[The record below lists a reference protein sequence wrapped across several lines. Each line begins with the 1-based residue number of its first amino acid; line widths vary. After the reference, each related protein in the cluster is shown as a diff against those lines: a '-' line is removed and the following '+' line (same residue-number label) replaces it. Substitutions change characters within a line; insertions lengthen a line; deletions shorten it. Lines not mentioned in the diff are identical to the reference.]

1 MTFIEGDSA
10 YGENSHIPWPSQPGI
25 VTLRQTD
32 IFLCDEGPWWHTPPT
47 RFVIGTDQ
55 INNRMD
61 NVRIGI
67 VGLGNIGQIH
77 VNNLLEGKVERGV
90 LTAVADA
97 FPDKL
102 PEYEAKGLKT
112 FDSGEALIASGEID
126 ALMIATPHFQHTT
139 LGIAALEA
147 GLHVMVEK
155 PISAHKADA
164 ERLVAAA
171 EARPELTFSGMFQ
184 MRVEPRYQK
193 IRELVQ
199 GGELGDLIRV
209 IWIMTDWFRAEA
221 YYQSSDWRATWKG
234 EGGGVLL
241 NQCLHQLDALQWIV
255 GMPSRVQSHIGI
267 GKHHDIEVEDDVTC
281 YLEYA
286 NGASGAFITSTG
298 ETPGSN
304 RFEIAG
310 TKGRALLEND
320 KLIVTRNAVPSDEW
334 SRTSKIGFQQPE
346 TTVEE
351 IPIPGAEDAHAKLV
365 ANFVN
370 AILDGEPLIAPGA
383 SGIGSVELANVMVY
397 SGLLGQAIDLPMDG
411 AAWEAKLNELIANST
426 HEKKTVEVSN
436 EDFTASFRK

>member
-1 MTFIEGDSA
+1 
-10 YGENSHIPWPSQPGI
+10 
-25 VTLRQTD
+25 
-32 IFLCDEGPWWHTPPT
+32 
-47 RFVIGTDQ
+47 
-55 INNRMD
+55 MD
-61 NVRIGI
+61 KVRIGI
-67 VGLGNIGQIH
+67 IGLGNIGQIH
-77 VNNLLEGKVERGV
+77 VSNLLESKVPRGI
-90 LTAVADA
+90 LTAVGDV

-126 ALMIATPHFQHTT
+126 ALMVATPHFQHTA

-164 ERLVAAA
+164 ERLIAAA
-171 EARPELTFSGMFQ
+171 NARPELTFSGMFQ

-193 IRELVQ
+193 LRELVQ
-199 GGELGDLIRV
+199 DGELGDLIRV
-209 IWIMTDWFRAEA
+209 IWIMTDWFRSEA

-255 GMPSRVQSHIGI
+255 GMPSKVQSHVGI
-267 GKHHDIEVEDDVTC
+267 GRHHDIEVEDDVTC
-281 YLEYA
+281 YMEYA
-286 NGASGAFITSTG
+286 NGANGAFITSTG

-320 KLIVTRNAVPSDEW
+320 RLIVTRNEVASDEW
-334 SRTSKIGFQQPE
+334 SRTSKIGFKQPE

-351 IPIPGAEDAHAKLV
+351 IPIPGADNAHAQLI

-370 AILDGEPLIAPGA
+370 AILDGEELIAPGA

-397 SGLLGQAIDLPMDG
+397 SGILGQAVDLPMDS
-411 AAWEAKLNELIANST
+411 AAWESKLNELIASST

-436 EDFTASFRK
+436 EDFSASFRK

>member
-1 MTFIEGDSA
+1 
-10 YGENSHIPWPSQPGI
+10 
-25 VTLRQTD
+25 
-32 IFLCDEGPWWHTPPT
+32 
-47 RFVIGTDQ
+47 
-55 INNRMD
+55 MD
-61 NVRIGI
+61 KVRIGI
-67 VGLGNIGQIH
+67 IGLGNIGQIH
-77 VNNLLEGKVERGV
+77 VSNLLESKVPRGI
-90 LTAVADA
+90 LTAVGDA
-97 FPDKL
+97 FPYKL

-126 ALMIATPHFQHTT
+126 ALMVATPHFQHTA

-164 ERLVAAA
+164 ERLIAAA
-171 EARPELTFSGMFQ
+171 NARPELTFSGMFQ

-193 IRELVQ
+193 LRELVQ
-199 GGELGDLIRV
+199 DGELGELIRV

-255 GMPSRVQSHIGI
+255 GMPSKVQSHVGI
-267 GKHHDIEVEDDVTC
+267 GRHHDIEVEDDVTC
-281 YLEYA
+281 YMEYA
-286 NGASGAFITSTG
+286 NGATGAFITSTG

-304 RFEIAG
+304 RFEVVG

-320 KLIVTRNAVPSDEW
+320 RLIVTRNEVASDEW
-334 SRTSKIGFQQPE
+334 SRTSKIGFKQPE

-351 IPIPGAEDAHAKLV
+351 IPIPGADNAHAQLI

-370 AILDGEPLIAPGA
+370 AILDGEELIAPGA

-397 SGLLGQAIDLPMDG
+397 SGILGQAVDLPMDS
-411 AAWEAKLNELIANST
+411 AAWESKLNELIASST

-436 EDFTASFRK
+436 EDFSASFRK

>member
-1 MTFIEGDSA
+1 
-10 YGENSHIPWPSQPGI
+10 
-25 VTLRQTD
+25 
-32 IFLCDEGPWWHTPPT
+32 
-47 RFVIGTDQ
+47 
-55 INNRMD
+55 MD
-61 NVRIGI
+61 KVRIGI
-67 VGLGNIGQIH
+67 IGLGNIGQIH
-77 VNNLLEGKVERGV
+77 VNNLLESKVPRGV
-90 LTAVADA
+90 LTAVGDA

-112 FDSGEALIASGEID
+112 FDSGEALIGSGEID
-126 ALMIATPHFQHTT
+126 ALIVATPHFQHTT

-164 ERLVAAA
+164 ERLIAAA
-171 EARPELTFSGMFQ
+171 NARPELTFSGMFQ

-193 IRELVQ
+193 LRKLVRD
-199 GGELGDLIRV
+199 GELGDLIRV

-255 GMPSRVQSHIGI
+255 GMPSKVQSHVGI
-267 GKHHDIEVEDDVTC
+267 GRHHDIEVEDDVTC
-281 YLEYA
+281 YMEYA
-286 NGASGAFITSTG
+286 NGANGAFITSTG

-320 KLIVTRNAVPSDEW
+320 RLIVTRNEVASDEW
-334 SRTSKIGFQQPE
+334 SRTSKIGFKQPE
-346 TTVEE
+346 STVEE
-351 IPIPGAEDAHAKLV
+351 IPIPGADNAHAQLI

-370 AILDGEPLIAPGA
+370 AILDGEALIAPGA

-397 SGLLGQAIDLPMDG
+397 SGLLDQAVDLPMDS
-411 AAWEAKLNELIANST
+411 AAWEFKLNELIANST

-436 EDFTASFRK
+436 EDFSASFRK

>member
-1 MTFIEGDSA
+1 
-10 YGENSHIPWPSQPGI
+10 
-25 VTLRQTD
+25 
-32 IFLCDEGPWWHTPPT
+32 
-47 RFVIGTDQ
+47 
-55 INNRMD
+55 
-61 NVRIGI
+61 
-67 VGLGNIGQIH
+67 
-77 VNNLLEGKVERGV
+77 
-90 LTAVADA
+90 
-97 FPDKL
+97 
-102 PEYEAKGLKT
+102 
-112 FDSGEALIASGEID
+112 
-126 ALMIATPHFQHTT
+126 
-139 LGIAALEA
+139 
-147 GLHVMVEK
+147 MVEK

-164 ERLVAAA
+164 ERLIAAA
-171 EARPELTFSGMFQ
+171 AARPKQKFGGMFQ
-184 MRVEPRYQK
+184 LRVEPRYQK

-255 GMPSRVQSHIGI
+255 GMPSRVQGHIGI

-286 NGASGAFITSTG
+286 NSASGVFITSTG

-310 TKGRALLEND
+310 TRGRALLEND

-436 EDFTASFRK
+436 KDFTASFRK

>member
-1 MTFIEGDSA
+1 
-10 YGENSHIPWPSQPGI
+10 
-25 VTLRQTD
+25 
-32 IFLCDEGPWWHTPPT
+32 
-47 RFVIGTDQ
+47 
-55 INNRMD
+55 MD
-61 NVRIGI
+61 KVRIGI
-67 VGLGNIGQIH
+67 IGLGNIGQIH
-77 VNNLLEGKVERGV
+77 VNNLLESKVPRGV
-90 LTAVADA
+90 LTAVGDA

-112 FDSGEALIASGEID
+112 FDSGEALIGSGEID
-126 ALMIATPHFQHTT
+126 ALIVATPHFQHTT
-139 LGIAALEA
+139 LGIAALKA

-164 ERLVAAA
+164 ERLIAAA
-171 EARPELTFSGMFQ
+171 NARPELTFSGMFQ

-193 IRELVQ
+193 LRKLVRD
-199 GGELGDLIRV
+199 GELGDLIRV

-255 GMPSRVQSHIGI
+255 GMPSKVQSHVGI
-267 GKHHDIEVEDDVTC
+267 GRHHDIEVEDDVTC
-281 YLEYA
+281 YMEYA
-286 NGASGAFITSTG
+286 NGANGAFITSTG

-320 KLIVTRNAVPSDEW
+320 RLIVTRNKVASDEW
-334 SRTSKIGFQQPE
+334 SRTSKIGFKQPE
-346 TTVEE
+346 STVEE
-351 IPIPGAEDAHAKLV
+351 IPIPGADNAHAQLI

-370 AILDGEPLIAPGA
+370 AILDGEALIAPGA

-397 SGLLGQAIDLPMDG
+397 SGLLGQAVDLPMDS
-411 AAWEAKLNELIANST
+411 AAWESKLNELIASST

-436 EDFTASFRK
+436 EDFSASFRK

>member
-1 MTFIEGDSA
+1 
-10 YGENSHIPWPSQPGI
+10 
-25 VTLRQTD
+25 
-32 IFLCDEGPWWHTPPT
+32 
-47 RFVIGTDQ
+47 
-55 INNRMD
+55 MD
-61 NVRIGI
+61 KVRIGI
-67 VGLGNIGQIH
+67 IGLGNIGQIH
-77 VNNLLEGKVERGV
+77 VNNLLESKVPRGV
-90 LTAVADA
+90 LTAVGDA

-112 FDSGEALIASGEID
+112 FDSGEALIGSGEID
-126 ALMIATPHFQHTT
+126 ALIVATPHFQHTT

-164 ERLVAAA
+164 ERLIAAA
-171 EARPELTFSGMFQ
+171 NARPELTFSGMFQ

-193 IRELVQ
+193 LRKLVRD
-199 GGELGDLIRV
+199 GELGDLIRV

-241 NQCLHQLDALQWIV
+241 TQCLHQLDALQWIV
-255 GMPSRVQSHIGI
+255 GMPSKVQSHVGI
-267 GKHHDIEVEDDVTC
+267 GRHHDIEVEDDVTC
-281 YLEYA
+281 YMEYA
-286 NGASGAFITSTG
+286 NGANGAFITSTG

-320 KLIVTRNAVPSDEW
+320 RLIVTRNEVASDEW
-334 SRTSKIGFQQPE
+334 SRTSKIGFKQPE
-346 TTVEE
+346 STVEE
-351 IPIPGAEDAHAKLV
+351 IPIPGADNAHAQLI

-370 AILDGEPLIAPGA
+370 AILDGEALIAPGA

-397 SGLLGQAIDLPMDG
+397 SGLLGQAVDLPMDS
-411 AAWEAKLNELIANST
+411 AAWESKLNELIASST
-426 HEKKTVEVSN
+426 HEKKVVEVSN
-436 EDFTASFRK
+436 EDFSASFRK

>member
-1 MTFIEGDSA
+1 M
-10 YGENSHIPWPSQPGI
+10 N
-25 VTLRQTD
+25 
-32 IFLCDEGPWWHTPPT
+32 HT
-47 RFVIGTDQ
+47 
-55 INNRMD
+55 
-61 NVRIGI
+61 RIGI

-77 VNNLLEGKVERGV
+77 VNNLLEGKVKRGV

-102 PEYEAKGLKT
+102 SEYEAKGIKIYE
-112 FDSGEALIASGEID
+112 SGEALIDSGEID
-126 ALMIATPHFQHTT
+126 AIVIATPHFQHTT
-139 LGIAALEA
+139 LGIAALKA

-164 ERLVAAA
+164 ERLIATA

-193 IRELVQ
+193 LRELVQ
-199 GGELGDLIRV
+199 TGELGNLIRI

-267 GKHHDIEVEDDVTC
+267 GRHHDIEVEDDVTC
-281 YLEYA
+281 YMEFA
-286 NGASGAFITSTG
+286 DGATGSFITSTG

-310 TKGRALLEND
+310 TKGRAVLEND
-320 KLIVTRNAVPSDEW
+320 RLIVTRNEVASDEW

-351 IPIPGAEDAHAKLV
+351 IPIPGAENAHAQLI

-370 AILDGEPLIAPGA
+370 AILDGETLIAPGA

-397 SGLLGQAIDLPMDG
+397 SGLLGHAIDLPMDS
-411 AAWEAKLNELIANST
+411 AAWESKLNELIANST
-426 HEKKTVEVSN
+426 HEKKVVEVSS
-436 EDFTASFRK
+436 EDFAASFRK